1 MARFTTAGGEGSGA
15 PGPQGPA
22 GADGQDAL
30 WNFVGEYDNGADYN
44 IGDLVTYFGSTYYR
58 LLGPNTGYAPTDTD
72 YWQVIAA
79 GVEGGTADIA
89 DFIFTSVP
97 EDGGDVLSHSSI
109 TLPGDKEMQIIAG
122 ADSDLYLT
130 AGDDLYV
137 TALGDDIHIRA
148 SDEIR
153 FVANYETETPYYWR
167 MNDNGDFSIPGG
179 ITNSSENNTLL
190 IYSESSPIVLDGDGG
205 EFLGESAPQNQI
217 ATIGDINNLASGEQ
231 GFTVNGGTLE
241 TQPTFDGAPLFSG
254 TYVKTGPMVHFQVQ
268 VDMNNILTF
277 GTGQYFIDLPFP
289 AKYGYQ
295 FKEGCLHDISSGKQ
309 YAIGG
314 HVYAGQS
321 QMALT
326 FTNSAGQDEAF
337 DFNSPV
343 TLNVADNFHISGT
356 YITN

>member
-1 MARFTTAGGEGSGA
+1 MARFTTVGGSGDGA

-22 GADGQDAL
+22 GVDGEDAL

-44 IGDLVTYFGSTYYR
+44 VGDLVTYLGSTYYR
-58 LLGPNTGYAPTDTD
+58 LLGPNAGYAPTDTD

-79 GVEGGTADIA
+79 GAEGGSADIA

-137 TALGDDIHIRA
+137 TALGDDVHIRA
-148 SDEIR
+148 DDDIR
-153 FVANYETETPYYWR
+153 FVANYNTEEEYTWR
-167 MNDNGDFSIPGG
+167 MNSEGEFNIPGG
-179 ITNSSENNTLL
+179 INSSSDSTLL
-190 IYSESSPIVLDGDGG
+190 IRSESSPIVLDGDGG

-217 ATIGDINNLASGEQ
+217 ATIGDINAVYSGEQ
-231 GFTVNGGTLE
+231 EFTVNGGTLG

-268 VDMNNILTF
+268 VDMDNITNF
-277 GTGQYFIDLPFP
+277 GTGQYFVDLPFP

-295 FKEGCLHDISSGKQ
+295 VKQGCLHDISSEKQ

-314 HVYAGQS
+314 HVLAGES
-321 QMALT
+321 RLNLT

-343 TLNVADNFHISGT
+343 TLNVADNFHIAGT